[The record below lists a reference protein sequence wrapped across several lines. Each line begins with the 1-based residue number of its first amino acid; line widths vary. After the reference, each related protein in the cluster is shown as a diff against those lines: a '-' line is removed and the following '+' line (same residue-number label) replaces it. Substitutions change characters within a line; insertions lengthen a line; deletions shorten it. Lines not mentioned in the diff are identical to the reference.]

1 MNETT
6 EDASEIKRVL
16 LAEDDEDDILMF
28 QEAMAEVELPY
39 ELIVAKD
46 GVEVIDLLKGEEESP
61 DIVFMDIN
69 MPRKNGFECLTEIR
83 EILSE
88 SEIPVIFLSTHQN
101 EELIKTAK
109 KLGASGYIKKPTSFK
124 KFKTALNDVVTRNWK
139 TGLRMD
145 FYIA

>member
-1 MNETT
+1 M
-6 EDASEIKRVL
+6 SEITKDVNEVKRVL

-28 QEAMAEVELPY
+28 REALSEVELPY
-39 ELIVAKD
+39 ELIIAKD

-83 EILSE
+83 EILND
-88 SEIPVIFLSTHQN
+88 SEIPIILLSTHQN

-124 KFKTALNDVVTRNWK
+124 KFKITLQDIVTRNWK

-145 FYIA
+145 FYVA